1 MNDKPDIISEA
12 AFKFFGKM
20 STSISHEI
28 KNVLAIINENAGLL
42 EDYTLMAEKGKAID
56 PERLKILAGKV
67 KSQIQRADGI
77 VKNLYKLAQSIGDS
91 IGRVDLNETLE
102 LVTALSSRFASVQG
116 VTLDRKQPEN
126 LVGITTS
133 SFLLQNILWRC
144 LEFAMEVPGEEKKV
158 GLVTEKTETGARVRF
173 TQLKDPIARPSER
186 FPTEREKAL
195 LGALK
200 ARLAFDV
207 EAGEIILSL
216 PDRIES

>member
-1 MNDKPDIISEA
+1 MNDEPDIISEA

-20 STSISHEI
+20 TASISHEI

-56 PERLKILAGKV
+56 PERLKKLAGKV
-67 KSQIQRADGI
+67 KSQVQRADGI
-77 VKNLYKLAQSIGDS
+77 MKNLNKLAQTIDESTAH
-91 IGRVDLNETLE
+91 VDLNETLD
-102 LVTALSSRFASVQG
+102 LVTVLAGRFAFVQG

-126 LVGITTS
+126 PVGITTS
-133 SFLLQNILWRC
+133 SFLMQNILWLC
-144 LEFAMEVPGEEKKV
+144 LEFAMEVSGEEKKV

-173 TQLKDPIARPSER
+173 TQLNRLTARQSDR

-195 LGALK
+195 LRALK

-207 EAGEIILSL
+207 EGGEIVLSL
-216 PDRIES
+216 PDSI